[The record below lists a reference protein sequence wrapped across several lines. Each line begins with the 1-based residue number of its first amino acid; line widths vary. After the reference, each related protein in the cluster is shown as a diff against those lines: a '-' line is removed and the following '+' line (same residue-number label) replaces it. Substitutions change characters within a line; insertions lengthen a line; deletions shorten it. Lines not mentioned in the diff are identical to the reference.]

1 MRSHAAAAH
10 HPLSRHHTRRR
21 NGHGH
26 YVFSMLVGRFLLL
39 PLGAVIA
46 LVWANT
52 APETYFRFSVPVR
65 FFVNE
70 IGMALF
76 FALITQ
82 EIVEALMPGGA
93 LHSWRRWSV
102 ALAGAVG
109 GFIGAAGTF
118 LAIVHYQYEAMLTTA
133 WPIVC
138 AIDIAAAYYTLKTIL
153 PRSGALPFALLLGIA
168 TDAVG
173 ILVVAP
179 RHPVLASHAGG
190 VTLLVLALGLAALLR
205 TMKVRVFWPYLGVC
219 GALSWMAFY
228 WEGLHPAFAL
238 VPIVPFLRHEPRKLD
253 LFADPPDDDAVH
265 HFEHEWNTAVQLI
278 LFLFGLV
285 NAGVQLPGGYDTG
298 TWALLV
304 AALVGRP
311 LGILVAV
318 GAAVA
323 AGLHLPRRI
332 GWREIV
338 VIALASSTGFT
349 IALFFATGLLSNG
362 PMLSQLTVGALATAA
377 GALLALGAGRL
388 LRVGRFAS

>member
-10 HPLSRHHTRRR
+10 PLARHHTRRR
-21 NGHGH
+21 SGRNL
-26 YVFSMLVGRFLLL
+26 FAMLSDRFLLL
-39 PLGAVIA
+39 PIGAVVA
-46 LVWANT
+46 LVWANA
-52 APETYFRFSVPVR
+52 APESYFRFSAPLAFV
-65 FFVNE
+65 VNE

-82 EIVEALMPGGA
+82 EVVEALMPGGA

-102 ALAGAVG
+102 ALAGAGGGIVG
-109 GFIGAAGTF
+109 SAAVF
-118 LAIVHYQYEAMLTTA
+118 LALVHYSYESLLTA
-133 WPIVC
+133 GWPVVC
-138 AIDIAAAYYTLKTIL
+138 AIDIAAVYYTLKTML

-168 TDAVG
+168 TDAFGV
-173 ILVVAP
+173 LVVAP
-179 RHPVLASHAGG
+179 RHPVLAVHAGG
-190 VTLLVLALGLAALLR
+190 ATLLVLALGLAWLLR
-205 TMKVRVFWPYLGVC
+205 SLKVRAFWPFLGVC

-238 VPIVPFLRHEPRKLD
+238 VPIVPFLRHEPRRLD

-298 TWALLV
+298 TWTLLV

-311 LGILVAV
+311 LGILLAV

-323 AGLHLPRRI
+323 VGLHLPRRI
-332 GWREIV
+332 GWREVV
-338 VIALASSTGFT
+338 VIAVASSTGFT
-349 IALFFATGLLSNG
+349 IALFFATGILSIG
-362 PMLSQLTVGALATAA
+362 PMLSQLTVGALATSV